1 MNLIKS
7 CFKLKNSASL
17 NRSSF
22 KGNTTSALSE
32 IYQEEV
38 NIAIWQRKL
47 SSKIMLASNNILQTY
62 PFLEI
67 SEVINPK
74 DVIEMLDSKIGTSK
88 DNIYL
93 SSDISDLV
101 NIFCDLFKLD
111 RVGFR
116 LKILDHA
123 MCPRFHV
130 DRVPCRLIT
139 TYHGIA
145 TEWLPHCKVDRSKLG
160 VASHGKIDEETGI
173 FKTHKDIEQLDVG
186 HVGLL
191 KGESWEKNE
200 GAGLVHRSPKVENN
214 DQRRLMLTLDFI
226 DDAQLNF

>member
-200 GAGLVHRSPKVENN
+200 GAGLVHRSPKVEDNE
-214 DQRRLMLTLDFI
+214 QRRLMLTLDFI

>member
-7 CFKLKNSASL
+7 CFKPKNSASL

-22 KGNTTSALSE
+22 TGNTTSALFE

>member
-22 KGNTTSALSE
+22 TGNTTSALFE

-200 GAGLVHRSPKVENN
+200 GAGLVHRSPKVEDN

>member
-74 DVIEMLDSKIGTSK
+74 DVIEMLESKIGTSK

-93 SSDISDLV
+93 SSDI
-101 NIFCDLFKLD
+101 
-111 RVGFR
+111 
-116 LKILDHA
+116 
-123 MCPRFHV
+123 
-130 DRVPCRLIT
+130 
-139 TYHGIA
+139 
-145 TEWLPHCKVDRSKLG
+145 
-160 VASHGKIDEETGI
+160 
-173 FKTHKDIEQLDVG
+173 
-186 HVGLL
+186 
-191 KGESWEKNE
+191 
-200 GAGLVHRSPKVENN
+200 
-214 DQRRLMLTLDFI
+214 
-226 DDAQLNF
+226 

>member
-7 CFKLKNSASL
+7 CFKPKNSASL

-22 KGNTTSALSE
+22 TGNTTSALFE

-62 PFLEI
+62 PLLEI

-200 GAGLVHRSPKVENN
+200 GAGLVHRSPK
-214 DQRRLMLTLDFI
+214 DRK
-226 DDAQLNF
+226 

>member
-22 KGNTTSALSE
+22 TGNTTSALSE

-200 GAGLVHRSPKVENN
+200 GAGLVHRSPNVENN

>member
-7 CFKLKNSASL
+7 CFKPKNSASL

-111 RVGFR
+111 CVGFR

>member
-1 MNLIKS
+1 M
-7 CFKLKNSASL
+7 
-17 NRSSF
+17 
-22 KGNTTSALSE
+22 
-32 IYQEEV
+32 

-200 GAGLVHRSPKVENN
+200 GAGLVHRSPKVEDNE
-214 DQRRLMLTLDFI
+214 QRRLMLTLDFI

>member
-7 CFKLKNSASL
+7 CFKPKNSASL

-22 KGNTTSALSE
+22 TGNTTSALFE

-47 SSKIMLASNNILQTY
+47 SSKIMLASNNILQIY

>member
-7 CFKLKNSASL
+7 CFKPKNSASL

-22 KGNTTSALSE
+22 TGNTTSALFE

-200 GAGLVHRSPKVENN
+200 GAGLVHRSPKVEDN